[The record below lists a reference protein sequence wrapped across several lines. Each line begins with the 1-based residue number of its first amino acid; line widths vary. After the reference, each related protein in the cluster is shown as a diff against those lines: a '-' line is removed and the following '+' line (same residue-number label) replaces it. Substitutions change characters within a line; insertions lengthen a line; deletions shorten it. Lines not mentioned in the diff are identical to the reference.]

1 MDCFLITNMYLSSWF
16 ITLFTDSI
24 NIFDKDNLPKFVLF
38 VIEKFIIEGWSAIFN
53 CGYTILDYCY
63 DKIMSLEREQLII
76 YVMNIIEK
84 EDILKN
90 ENFEKVKSLYLKN
103 SKLLNEFFIDKL
115 IEITKF
121 EENNKYL
128 NEIIDIIGITNAS
141 I

>member
-1 MDCFLITNMYLSSWF
+1 M
-16 ITLFTDSI
+16 
-24 NIFDKDNLPKFVLF
+24 
-38 VIEKFIIEGWSAIFN
+38 SAIFN
-53 CGYTILDYCY
+53 CGFTLLEYGY
-63 DKIMSLEREQLII
+63 DKIMTLEREQLII

-90 ENFEKVKSLYLKN
+90 ENFEKVKALYLKN

-128 NEIIDIIGITNAS
+128 NEIIDIIGITNVS

>member
-1 MDCFLITNMYLSSWF
+1 MA
-16 ITLFTDSI
+16 
-24 NIFDKDNLPKFVLF
+24 
-38 VIEKFIIEGWSAIFN
+38 AIFN
-53 CGYTILDYCY
+53 CGFTLLEYGY

>member
-1 MDCFLITNMYLSSWF
+1 MYLSSWF
-16 ITLFTDSI
+16 ITLFTGSI

-53 CGYTILDYCY
+53 CGFTLLEYGY